1 MPRIELT
8 ELHGRSAKGGWT
20 RGGCWTRGG
29 LFGIPASPTMR
40 GMSTLAIAALS
51 LPPEL
56 VREALGEPVE
66 GEDTFETA
74 FGLVRLETLADGVK
88 LHLGL
93 DFGDEPERFG
103 LAVRIALGDAVD
115 AIERVLVYPEVARPS
130 ATTYA
135 ALVAEIGD
143 GGEWAVVASAEEAE
157 AALED
162 DEDDDAPDLFG
173 ALQAMM
179 GGGLMGEVQAAMQG
193 GGTNDLASLA
203 EQLMGNADMR
213 AAIQQMGEQLMKSGA
228 LEGIDPNGDVLAQ
241 AQRLAGQVAQEHPE
255 LLADLSKRAGT
266 TDDAANDDAA
276 NDDEEEP

>member
-1 MPRIELT
+1 
-8 ELHGRSAKGGWT
+8 
-20 RGGCWTRGG
+20 
-29 LFGIPASPTMR
+29 MR
-40 GMSTLAIAALS
+40 AMSTLAIAALPLS
-51 LPPEL
+51 PEL
-56 VREALGEPVE
+56 ARDALGEPVE
-66 GEDTFETA
+66 GEDVFETA
-74 FGLVRLETLADGVK
+74 FGLVRVEALADGIK

-135 ALVAEIGD
+135 TLLEEIGD
-143 GGEWAVVASAEEAE
+143 GGEWAIVASAEEAE

-162 DEDDDAPDLFG
+162 DDDEDAPDLFG

-179 GGGLMGEVQAAMQG
+179 GGGGLMGQVQAAMAG
-193 GGTNDLASLA
+193 GVAGGTNDLASLA
-203 EQLMGNADMR
+203 QQLMGNADMR

-228 LEGIDPNGDVLAQ
+228 LEGLDPNGDVLAQ

-255 LLADLSKRAGT
+255 LLEDLGKRVG
-266 TDDAANDDAA
+266 AAKGASDAA

>member
-1 MPRIELT
+1 
-8 ELHGRSAKGGWT
+8 
-20 RGGCWTRGG
+20 
-29 LFGIPASPTMR
+29 MR
-40 GMSTLAIAALS
+40 AMSTLAIAALPLS
-51 LPPEL
+51 PEL
-56 VREALGEPVE
+56 ARDALGEPVE
-66 GEDTFETA
+66 GEDVFETA
-74 FGLVRLETLADGVK
+74 FGLVRVEALADGIK

-135 ALVAEIGD
+135 TLLEEIGD
-143 GGEWAVVASAEEAE
+143 GGEWAIVASAEEAE

-162 DEDDDAPDLFG
+162 DDEEDAPDLFG

-179 GGGLMGEVQAAMQG
+179 GGGLGGVMGQVQAAMAG
-193 GGTNDLASLA
+193 GAVAGGTNDLASLA
-203 EQLMGNADMR
+203 QQLMGNADLR

-228 LEGIDPNGDVLAQ
+228 LEGLDPNGDVLAQ

-255 LLADLSKRAGT
+255 LLADLGKRVGAAN
-266 TDDAANDDAA
+266 DAANDD
-276 NDDEEEP
+276 DEEEP

>member
-1 MPRIELT
+1 
-8 ELHGRSAKGGWT
+8 
-20 RGGCWTRGG
+20 
-29 LFGIPASPTMR
+29 MR
-40 GMSTLAIAALS
+40 RMSTLAIAALPLS
-51 LPPEL
+51 PEL
-56 VREALGEPVE
+56 ARDALGEPVE
-66 GEDTFETA
+66 GEDVFETA
-74 FGLVRLETLADGVK
+74 FGLVRVEALADGIK

-135 ALVAEIGD
+135 TLLEEIGD
-143 GGEWAVVASAEEAE
+143 GGEWAIVASTEEAE

-162 DEDDDAPDLFG
+162 DDEDDAPDLFG

-179 GGGLMGEVQAAMQG
+179 GGGLMGQVQAAMAG
-193 GGTNDLASLA
+193 GAVAGGTNDLASLA
-203 EQLMGNADMR
+203 QQLMGNADMR

-228 LEGIDPNGDVLAQ
+228 LEGLDPNGDVLAQ

-255 LLADLSKRAGT
+255 LLEDLGKRVG
-266 TDDAANDDAA
+266 AAKAATGAA

>member
-1 MPRIELT
+1 
-8 ELHGRSAKGGWT
+8 
-20 RGGCWTRGG
+20 
-29 LFGIPASPTMR
+29 MR
-40 GMSTLAIAALS
+40 AMSTLAIAALPLS
-51 LPPEL
+51 PEL
-56 VREALGEPVE
+56 ARDALGEPVE
-66 GEDTFETA
+66 GEDVFETA
-74 FGLVRLETLADGVK
+74 FGLVRVEALADGIK

-135 ALVAEIGD
+135 TLLEEIGD
-143 GGEWAVVASAEEAE
+143 GGEWAIVASAEEAE

-162 DEDDDAPDLFG
+162 DDEDDAPDLFG

-179 GGGLMGEVQAAMQG
+179 GGGLGGGLMGQVQAAMAG

-203 EQLMGNADMR
+203 QQLMGNADMR

-228 LEGIDPNGDVLAQ
+228 LEGLDPNGDVLAQ

-255 LLADLSKRAGT
+255 LLEDLGKRVG
-266 TDDAANDDAA
+266 AANAATGAA

>member
-1 MPRIELT
+1 
-8 ELHGRSAKGGWT
+8 
-20 RGGCWTRGG
+20 
-29 LFGIPASPTMR
+29 MR
-40 GMSTLAIAALS
+40 AMSTLAIAALPLS
-51 LPPEL
+51 PEL
-56 VREALGEPVE
+56 ARDALGEPVE
-66 GEDTFETA
+66 GEDVFETA
-74 FGLVRLETLADGVK
+74 FGLVRLEALADGIK

-135 ALVAEIGD
+135 TLLEEIGD
-143 GGEWAVVASAEEAE
+143 GGEWAIVASAEEAE

-162 DEDDDAPDLFG
+162 DDEDDAPDLFG

-179 GGGLMGEVQAAMQG
+179 GGGLGGGLMGQVQAAMAG

-203 EQLMGNADMR
+203 QQLMGNADMR

-228 LEGIDPNGDVLAQ
+228 LEGLDPNGDVLAQ

-255 LLADLSKRAGT
+255 LLEDLGKRVG
-266 TDDAANDDAA
+266 AANAATGAA

>member
-1 MPRIELT
+1 
-8 ELHGRSAKGGWT
+8 
-20 RGGCWTRGG
+20 
-29 LFGIPASPTMR
+29 MR
-40 GMSTLAIAALS
+40 RMSTLAIAALPLS
-51 LPPEL
+51 PEL
-56 VREALGEPVE
+56 ARDALGEPVE
-66 GEDTFETA
+66 GEDVFETA
-74 FGLVRLETLADGVK
+74 FGLVRVEALADGIK

-135 ALVAEIGD
+135 TLLEEIGD
-143 GGEWAVVASAEEAE
+143 GGEWAIVASAEEAE

-162 DEDDDAPDLFG
+162 DDEDDAPDLFG

-179 GGGLMGEVQAAMQG
+179 GGGLGGGLMGQVQAAMAG

-203 EQLMGNADMR
+203 QQLMGNADMR

-228 LEGIDPNGDVLAQ
+228 LEGLDPNGDVLAQ

-255 LLADLSKRAGT
+255 LLEDLGKRVG
-266 TDDAANDDAA
+266 AANAATGAA

>member
-1 MPRIELT
+1 
-8 ELHGRSAKGGWT
+8 
-20 RGGCWTRGG
+20 
-29 LFGIPASPTMR
+29 MR
-40 GMSTLAIAALS
+40 AMSTLAIAALPLS
-51 LPPEL
+51 PEL
-56 VREALGEPVE
+56 ARDALGEPVE
-66 GEDTFETA
+66 GEDVFETA
-74 FGLVRLETLADGVK
+74 FGLVRLEALADGIK

-135 ALVAEIGD
+135 TLLEEIGD
-143 GGEWAVVASAEEAE
+143 GGEWAIVASAEEAE

-162 DEDDDAPDLFG
+162 DDEDDAPDLFG

-179 GGGLMGEVQAAMQG
+179 GGGLGGGLMGQVQAAMAG

-203 EQLMGNADMR
+203 QQLMGNADMR

-228 LEGIDPNGDVLAQ
+228 LEGLDPNGDVLAQ

-255 LLADLSKRAGT
+255 LLEHLGKRVG
-266 TDDAANDDAA
+266 AANAATGAA

>member
-1 MPRIELT
+1 
-8 ELHGRSAKGGWT
+8 
-20 RGGCWTRGG
+20 
-29 LFGIPASPTMR
+29 MR
-40 GMSTLAIAALS
+40 AMSTLAIAALPLS
-51 LPPEL
+51 PEL
-56 VREALGEPVE
+56 ARDALGEPVE
-66 GEDTFETA
+66 GEDVFETA
-74 FGLVRLETLADGVK
+74 FGLVRVEALADGIK

-115 AIERVLVYPEVARPS
+115 AIERVLVYPEVARPA

-135 ALVAEIGD
+135 GLIEEIGD
-143 GGEWAVVASAEEAE
+143 GGEWAIVASAEEAE

-162 DEDDDAPDLFG
+162 DEDDAPDLFG

-179 GGGLMGEVQAAMQG
+179 GGGLGGGLMGQVQAAMAG

-203 EQLMGNADMR
+203 QQLMGNADMR

-228 LEGIDPNGDVLAQ
+228 LEGLDPNGDVLAQ

-255 LLADLSKRAGT
+255 LLEDLGKRVG
-266 TDDAANDDAA
+266 AANAANGAA

>member
-1 MPRIELT
+1 
-8 ELHGRSAKGGWT
+8 
-20 RGGCWTRGG
+20 
-29 LFGIPASPTMR
+29 MR
-40 GMSTLAIAALS
+40 AMSTLAIAALPLS
-51 LPPEL
+51 PEL
-56 VREALGEPVE
+56 ARDALGEPVE
-66 GEDTFETA
+66 GEDVFETA
-74 FGLVRLETLADGVK
+74 FGLVRLEALADGIK

-135 ALVAEIGD
+135 TLLEEIGD
-143 GGEWAVVASAEEAE
+143 GGEWAIVASAEEAE

-162 DEDDDAPDLFG
+162 DDEDDAPDLFG

-179 GGGLMGEVQAAMQG
+179 GGGLGGGLMGQVQAAMAG

-203 EQLMGNADMR
+203 QQLMGNADMR

-228 LEGIDPNGDVLAQ
+228 LEGLDPNGDVLAQ
-241 AQRLAGQVAQEHPE
+241 AQLLAGQVAQEHPE
-255 LLADLSKRAGT
+255 LLEDLGKRVG
-266 TDDAANDDAA
+266 AANAATGAA

>member
-1 MPRIELT
+1 
-8 ELHGRSAKGGWT
+8 
-20 RGGCWTRGG
+20 
-29 LFGIPASPTMR
+29 MR
-40 GMSTLAIAALS
+40 RMSTLAIAALPLS
-51 LPPEL
+51 PEL
-56 VREALGEPVE
+56 ARDALGESVE
-66 GEDTFETA
+66 GEDVFETA
-74 FGLVRLETLADGVK
+74 FGLVRVEALADGIK

-135 ALVAEIGD
+135 TLLEEIGD
-143 GGEWAVVASAEEAE
+143 GGEWAIVASAEEAE

-162 DEDDDAPDLFG
+162 DDEDDAPDLFG

-179 GGGLMGEVQAAMQG
+179 GGGLGGGLMGQVQAAMAG

-203 EQLMGNADMR
+203 QQLMGNADMR

-228 LEGIDPNGDVLAQ
+228 LEGLDPNGDVLAQ

-255 LLADLSKRAGT
+255 LLEDLGKRVG
-266 TDDAANDDAA
+266 AANAATGAA